1 MHQAPESTQLAGG
14 GVGAAV
20 GVAVGI
26 GVGVDVED
34 APDSASNNI
43 EDSISIKKPRLI
55 HSFMTDWSQ
64 IS

>member
-1 MHQAPESTQLAGG
+1 MHQAPESKQLAGG

-20 GVAVGI
+20 GVAVGA
-26 GVGVDVED
+26 GVGVAVED
-34 APDSASNNI
+34 APDSISNNI

-55 HSFMTDWSQ
+55 HSLITDWSH

>member
-1 MHQAPESTQLAGG
+1 LHQAPESKQFAGG

-26 GVGVDVED
+26 GVGVDEED
-34 APDSASNNI
+34 APDSTSNNI

-55 HSFMTDWSQ
+55 HSFITDWSH